1 MAYSKTPLRYPGGK
15 SKALPKLCEQL
26 PNLKDYEEYREPFL
40 GGGSVAIHISR
51 MYPDLQV
58 WVNDLY
64 EPLYQFWRILKRN
77 VDDLKSELLELKEK
91 HSDSEGYTDSNLFYE
106 KKEYL
111 EKPLTDTTP
120 MGRAVAFYVTNKCSF
135 SGLSMNSSYSRLASK
150 QNFKEDGIKY
160 LPKFSDLIQNWEIT
174 NLSYERLLFDNL
186 NQINTKK
193 FLYLDPPYE
202 IKSNLYGTRGDM
214 HKGFSHELF
223 AKDCAKCDID
233 QLISYNESVLD
244 EDRFKGW
251 TASTY
256 DHTYSLRHSDK
267 KYIENQKQRK
277 ELLLRNYVIR

>member
-1 MAYSKTPLRYPGGK
+1 MAYNKTPLRYPGGK
-15 SKALPKLCEQL
+15 SKALTKLWEQL
-26 PNLKDYEEYREPFL
+26 PNLNAYDEYREPFL

-64 EPLYQFWRILKRN
+64 EPLYQFWRVLQRN
-77 VDDLKSELLELKEK
+77 VDDLKSELLELKEE

-160 LPKFSDLIQNWEIT
+160 LPKFSELIQNWEIT

-186 NQINTKK
+186 SQINTKK

>member
-15 SKALPKLCEQL
+15 SKALPKLCEHL
-26 PNLKDYEEYREPFL
+26 PNLNTYDEYREPFL

-51 MYPDLQV
+51 MYPNLQV

-77 VDDLKSELLELKEK
+77 VDDLKSELLELKEE

-150 QNFKEDGIKY
+150 QNFKADSIKY
-160 LPKFSDLIQNWEIT
+160 LPKFSKLIQNWEIT
-174 NLSYERLLFDNL
+174 NLSYERLLFDDL

-202 IKSNLYGTRGDM
+202 IKSNLYGTKGDM

-223 AKDCAKCDID
+223 AKDCMKCDID

-251 TASTY
+251 IASTY
-256 DHTYSLRHSDK
+256 EHTYSLRHSDK

-277 ELLLRNYVIR
+277 ELLLKNYVIR

>member
-15 SKALPKLCEQL
+15 SKALTKLWEQL
-26 PNLKDYEEYREPFL
+26 PNLNAYDEYREPFL

-77 VDDLKSELLELKEK
+77 VPDLMTELLELKEK
-91 HSDSEGYTDSNLFYE
+91 YSDSEGYTDSNLFYE

-150 QNFKEDGIKY
+150 QNFKADGIKY
-160 LPKFSDLIQNWEIT
+160 LPEFSMLIQNWTIT
-174 NLSYERLLFDNL
+174 NFSY
-186 NQINTKK
+186 
-193 FLYLDPPYE
+193 
-202 IKSNLYGTRGDM
+202 
-214 HKGFSHELF
+214 
-223 AKDCAKCDID
+223 
-233 QLISYNESVLD
+233 
-244 EDRFKGW
+244 
-251 TASTY
+251 
-256 DHTYSLRHSDK
+256 
-267 KYIENQKQRK
+267 
-277 ELLLRNYVIR
+277 